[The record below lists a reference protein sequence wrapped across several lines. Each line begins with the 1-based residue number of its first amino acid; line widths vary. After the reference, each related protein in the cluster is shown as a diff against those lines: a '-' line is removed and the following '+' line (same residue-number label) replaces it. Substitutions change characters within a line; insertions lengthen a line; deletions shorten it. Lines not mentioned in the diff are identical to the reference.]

1 LTGSLRPESAAHA
14 HAASFGPDK
23 RLRKTDEFSSVF
35 RFRCLQRGVCLD
47 VYLRPNGSER
57 ARLGLVV
64 GKKALPR
71 AVDRNR
77 LRRGLRESFR
87 LMQAELIGFDAVV
100 RLRVAD
106 PRGFSS
112 YGQECAD
119 LLRRARA
126 ACANHPT

>member
-1 LTGSLRPESAAHA
+1 
-14 HAASFGPDK
+14 
-23 RLRKTDEFSSVF
+23 LRKTDDFSSVF
-35 RFRCLQRGVCLD
+35 RFKCLQRGACLD
-47 VYLRPNGSER
+47 VYLRPNGQDR
-57 ARLGLVV
+57 ARLGMVV

-77 LRRGLRESFR
+77 VRRRLRESFR

-106 PRGFSS
+106 PGGFSG
-112 YGQECAD
+112 YGQECAE

-126 ACANHPT
+126 ACAHPST